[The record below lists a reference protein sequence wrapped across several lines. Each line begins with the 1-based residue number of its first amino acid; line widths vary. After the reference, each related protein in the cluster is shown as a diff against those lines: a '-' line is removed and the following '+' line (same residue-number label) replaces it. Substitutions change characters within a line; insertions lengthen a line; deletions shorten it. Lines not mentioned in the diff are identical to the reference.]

1 MSDPKTNLAY
11 LSLGSNIRPLEN
23 VKHALRLLAQQTR
36 LLAVSTFWE
45 TEPVG
50 CAGQPNYLNGA
61 VIVETPLS
69 AAALKEKVLRPIER
83 QLGRVRGE
91 DKNAPRTMDIDL
103 IFFNRDTFRLGRR
116 TIPSPEVLERAFV
129 AIPLA
134 EIAPDYI
141 HPLTGQS
148 LRTIARRFT
157 AELQTMQ
164 KRADGAALL
173 AEALSKT

>member
-1 MSDPKTNLAY
+1 MTSPKANLAY
-11 LSLGSNIRPLEN
+11 LSLGSNIHPLEN
-23 VKHALRLLAQQTR
+23 VKRALRLLSRQTR

-50 CAGQPNYLNGA
+50 CTGQPNYLNGA
-61 VIVETPLS
+61 AIVATPLS
-69 AAALKEKVLRPIER
+69 AAALKEDVLRPIER
-83 QLGRVRGE
+83 QLGRVRGD

-103 IFFNRDTFRLGRR
+103 IFFNDDTFQLGRR
-116 TIPSPEVLERAFV
+116 AIPSPEVLERAFV

-148 LRTIARRFT
+148 LQAIARQF
-157 AELQTMQ
+157 AADLKTMQ

-173 AEALSKT
+173 AEALR